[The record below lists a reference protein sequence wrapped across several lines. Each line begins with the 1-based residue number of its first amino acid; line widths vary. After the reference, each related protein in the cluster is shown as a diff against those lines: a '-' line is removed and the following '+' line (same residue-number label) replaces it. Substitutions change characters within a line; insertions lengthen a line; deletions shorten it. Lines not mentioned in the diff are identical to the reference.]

1 MQAAPRLP
9 SKPEPLRPAGHP
21 PLRPGTLSHCPGPA
35 TLLDGLRSLLPP
47 QPLHETPDGSW
58 DVGLRRP
65 LRAAPDPAGPSLPWP
80 PRQLPSRPSGINTG
94 NRISEEG
101 EAGPPEKA
109 SPRPGRGRKYL
120 SLRKQLPIVG
130 PGHLG
135 WPHGWEVGGWSGGN
149 GVQGDGALAVWVEP
163 WVGCAEGEVGGR
175 PPAGQMEAV
184 GCGGHGAGC
193 HLIATP
199 PGTGARGP
207 AGRSAALH
215 PPGGWYP
222 PPA

>member
-1 MQAAPRLP
+1 MR
-9 SKPEPLRPAGHP
+9 KGK
-21 PLRPGTLSHCPGPA
+21 PGPRE
-35 TLLDGLRSLLPP
+35 GLS
-47 QPLHETPDGSW
+47 
-58 DVGLRRP
+58 
-65 LRAAPDPAGPSLPWP
+65 
-80 PRQLPSRPSGINTG
+80 
-94 NRISEEG
+94 
-101 EAGPPEKA
+101 
-109 SPRPGRGRKYL
+109 RPGRGRKYP
-120 SLRKQLPIVG
+120 SLRKQLPVMG

-135 WPHGWEVGGWSGGN
+135 RMDRGGGQEGTGCREVG
-149 GVQGDGALAVWVEP
+149 P
-163 WVGCAEGEVGGR
+163 WVGCAEGEVGGK

-184 GCGGHGAGC
+184 GCGGHGAGR